1 VSPEAEDCTVSDRLS
16 VELHGHH
23 GIAEALAAGS
33 SGLQDS
39 ASEAAQEA
47 TAAVQ
52 SAAKVALLTARRLER
67 QRSRARYFFTWLAEN
82 VHAAGVALDGIYL
95 SIEYPSRC

>member
-1 VSPEAEDCTVSDRLS
+1 MSDRFS
-16 VELHGHH
+16 VQLHGHD

-39 ASEAAQEA
+39 ANEAAQDA

-52 SAAKVALLTARRLER
+52 SAAKGALLTARRLER
-67 QRSRARYFFTWLAEN
+67 QRSRARYCFTWLAEN
-82 VHAAGVALDGIYL
+82 VHAAQLALHWIDF
-95 SIEYPSRC
+95 SIQ